1 MDHNIEISDVRQV
14 LLAHA
19 LSLGRGVGGVH
30 KSAKDAL

>member
-14 LLAHA
+14 LLTHA
-19 LSLGRGVGGVH
+19 LSLGRGVAVH